1 MATPET
7 NERKAAATKRSTAA
21 KKAAGTRA
29 QNQARKSART
39 QARRTQRTVSQK
51 TSAATTAA
59 EREATQDAN
68 QVQDLLERAAL
79 TYVGAALTARDR
91 VAQGYEYLR
100 KTYGDTDS
108 VARQL
113 KRFERRGT
121 TGRNRF
127 ERQLKKSR
135 TRVERELRQRSNQVQ
150 REVKAT
156 RRDVGKQVVKPLQA
170 QFDLV
175 SAQVENAVQTG
186 VTEAQ
191 KAVERVVA

>member
-1 MATPET
+1 MATTQT

-39 QARRTQRTVSQK
+39 QARRTTRSAQR
-51 TSAATTAA
+51 SAATA
-59 EREATQDAN
+59 ERQATRQAN
-68 QVQDLLERAAL
+68 QAENVFERGAL
-79 TYVGAALTARDR
+79 IYVGAALTARDR
-91 VAQGYEYLR
+91 VVQGYEYLL
-100 KTYGDTDS
+100 KTYGDSDS
-108 VARQL
+108 VTRQI
-113 KRFERRGT
+113 KKFERRGT

-127 ERQLKKSR
+127 ERQVKR
-135 TRVERELRQRSNQVQ
+135 TRTQFERELRQRRNQV
-150 REVKAT
+150 R
-156 RRDVGKQVVKPLQA
+156 KQVKPLAAQA
-170 QFDLV
+170 DLV

>member
-21 KKAAGTRA
+21 KKGAGTRA
-29 QNQARKSART
+29 QNQTRKAART
-39 QARRTQRTVSQK
+39 QARRTTRSAQRT
-51 TSAATTAA
+51 ATRATATA

-68 QVQDLLERAAL
+68 QVQELFERAAL
-79 TYVGAALTARDR
+79 TYVGAALTASDR

-108 VARQL
+108 VTRQL
-113 KRFERRGT
+113 KKFERRGT

-127 ERQLKKSR
+127 ERQLKKNR
-135 TRVERELRQRSNQVQ
+135 TRVERELRQRRNQVQ

-170 QFDLV
+170 QVDLV

>member
-29 QNQARKSART
+29 QNQTRKAART
-39 QARRTQRTVSQK
+39 QARRTTRSAQRT
-51 TSAATTAA
+51 ATRATATA

-68 QVQDLLERAAL
+68 QVQDLFERAAL
-79 TYVGAALTARDR
+79 TYVGAALTASDR

-108 VARQL
+108 VTRQL
-113 KRFERRGT
+113 KKFERRGT

-127 ERQLKKSR
+127 ERQLKKNR
-135 TRVERELRQRSNQVQ
+135 TRVERELRTRRRQVQ
-150 REVKAT
+150 REVKAVS
-156 RRDVGKQVVKPLQA
+156 RDVQKQVKPLQS
-170 QFDLV
+170 QVDLV

-186 VTEAQ
+186 VT
-191 KAVERVVA
+191 